1 MGVKVAID
9 RVRQTVQD
17 LSLRPG
23 ARSIALVSIR
33 AEQLSHGG
41 VRVGVHGHRGVVREA
56 EVESE
61 GLRDGSPH
69 TWKVLAWVAGAGPKP
84 SRKGHREW
92 MGAW

>member
-1 MGVKVAID
+1 MKVAID

-17 LSLRPG
+17 LALRPG

-33 AEQLSHGG
+33 AEQLSHGD
-41 VRVGVHGHRGVVREA
+41 VRVGVHGPRGVIREA
-56 EVESE
+56 EVDLE
-61 GLRDGSPH
+61 GHLDGSRH

-84 SRKGHREW
+84 SLKGHREW